1 LSRPLKHRGAKALLI
16 DGLILAGVLGS
27 VGLIAISALLNYRF
41 GFRLGGSDE
50 VERQLYGFGFGFAD
64 VVKALMPFCFAVAIA
79 KKDWVAA
86 VGAALFF
93 TVASVS
99 SFYAGIGLAAEHR
112 LANAGTNQG
121 ILDDR
126 RNLQA
131 EQERLEG
138 RLEGIGRLG
147 SPTEVENAIEAAYA
161 RPYAPGQRTVGVHSD
176 RCRKN
181 MVATREA
188 CAAIAALKVTLEQAR
203 EGETALKRLGEVQ
216 VALMGLDSSVQSADP
231 QLEVIDRVFRWFDA
245 PVEQADIRTGL
256 LLGLGLL
263 LELGSGLGLYTV
275 TTPWRH
281 REGDVRGKMTILGDA
296 AVWADERLQPVQG
309 GRLTANQLFNDY
321 EVWCRKRNYVAMR
334 EGVFIDQLMT
344 LANEVGMPMAQS
356 GSNLEFRDVGLGVP
370 LS

>member
-1 LSRPLKHRGAKALLI
+1 MI
-16 DGLILAGVLGS
+16 DGLVLAGVAGSLGL
-27 VGLIAISALLNYRF
+27 VTISALLNYRF

-50 VERQLYGFGFGFAD
+50 VERQLYGLGFGFAD
-64 VVKALMPFCFAVAIA
+64 VVKALMPFCFALALS

-86 VGAALFF
+86 AGAAVFF
-93 TVASVS
+93 GVASVS

-112 LANAGTNQG
+112 LAKAGTNQG

-131 EQERLEG
+131 EQKRLEA
-138 RLEGIGRLG
+138 RLEAIGHLG
-147 SPTEVENAIEAAYA
+147 TPSEVHNAIEAAYA

-188 CAAIAALKVTLEQAR
+188 CAAIAGLGVKLAQAREAEQAR
-203 EGETALKRLGEVQ
+203 RRLGEVQ
-216 VALMGLDSSVQSADP
+216 AALGGLDSSVQSADP

-245 PVEQADIRTGL
+245 PVEKADIRTGL

-281 REGDVRGKMTILGDA
+281 REGDFRHKMTILGDA
-296 AVWADERLQPVQG
+296 AVWADERLQPVRG
-309 GRLTANQLFNDY
+309 GRLTANQLFRDY
-321 EVWCRKRNYVAMR
+321 ETWCGKRNYVVMR

-356 GSNLEFRDVGLGVP
+356 GSNLEFRDVGLGGP
-370 LS
+370 LA

>member
-1 LSRPLKHRGAKALLI
+1 MI
-16 DGLILAGVLGS
+16 DGLVLAGVVGS
-27 VGLIAISALLNYRF
+27 VGLVCISAMLNYRF
-41 GFRLGGSDE
+41 GFRLGGTDE
-50 VERQLYGFGFGFAD
+50 VERQLYGLGFGFAD
-64 VVKALMPFCFAVAIA
+64 VVKALMPFCFALALA

-86 VGAALFF
+86 VGAIVFF
-93 TVASVS
+93 VVASVS

-121 ILDDR
+121 VLDDR
-126 RNLQA
+126 KDLQA
-131 EQERLEG
+131 EQKRLEG
-138 RLEGIGRLG
+138 RLEAIGLVG
-147 SPTEVENAIEAAYA
+147 TPAEVQKAIEAAYA
-161 RPYAPGQRTVGVHSD
+161 RPYAPGQRTVAVHSD
-176 RCRKN
+176 RCRKS

-188 CAAIAALKVTLEQAR
+188 CAAIAALNVTLEQAR
-203 EGETALKRLGEVQ
+203 EAEQGRKRLAELRI
-216 VALMGLDSSVQSADP
+216 ALGGLDSSVQSADP

-281 REGDVRGKMTILGDA
+281 REGDWGSKMTILGDA
-296 AVWADERLQPVQG
+296 TVWADERLQPVQG

-321 EVWCRKRNYVAMR
+321 EAWCRKRNYVAMR
-334 EGVFIDQLMT
+334 EGVFVDQLMT

-370 LS
+370 LG